1 MRRLRWLAPLLV
13 LLALLVVPVRA
24 DDPVYVPVGPGDVY
38 LALGDSLAVG
48 YEVEANADG
57 KPGYPN
63 YFYAQLRATQPI
75 SYTNLGV
82 TGETTTSMLAD
93 GGQLDT
99 AVAFIASERAAG
111 RVVSPVTLDIGG
123 NDVVD
128 VLLGESDNTVT
139 ATLVLY
145 RANLETILDELIAA
159 LTVNGERRGDLLIT
173 NFYNPYPEL
182 TITNNPPFITLPP
195 GQEPIVTDRDVP
207 RFNAMVAEVAA
218 ARGIPVF
225 DAFTAFDGRQAE
237 LTFVRFP
244 YNFSDFPNLERNFDF
259 HPREAGHIV
268 LADGFAAVSQ
278 YPRPVLWLP
287 FISNQ

>member
-1 MRRLRWLAPLLV
+1 MRRLCWLAPLLV

-24 DDPVYVPVGPGDVY
+24 DDPVYIPVGPGDVY

-48 YEVEANADG
+48 YEVEANGDG
-57 KPGYPN
+57 KPGYPD
-63 YFYAQLRATQPI
+63 YFYPQLRATQPI

-82 TGETTTSMLAD
+82 TGETTTSMLAE

-99 AVAFIASERAAG
+99 ALAFIASEQAAG

-128 VLLGESDNTVT
+128 VLLGEGDNTVT
-139 ATLVLY
+139 ETLVIY
-145 RANLETILDELIAA
+145 QANLELILDELITA
-159 LTVNGERRGDLLIT
+159 LTVNGERQGDLLIT
-173 NFYNPYPEL
+173 NFYNPYPDL
-182 TITNNPPFITLPP
+182 TIEDTPPVITLPP
-195 GQEPIVTDRDVP
+195 DQEPIVTNRDVP
-207 RFNAMVAEVAA
+207 KFNAVVAAVAA

-225 DAFTAFDGRQAE
+225 DAFSAFEGKQAE

-244 YNFSDFPNLERNFDF
+244 YNFNDFANLRRNFDF

-268 LADGFAAVSQ
+268 LADGFASISQ
-278 YPRPVLWLP
+278 YPQPVLWLP
-287 FISNQ
+287 LIYR